1 LLTAVLVV
9 LSPVYAYAIPGSMEI
24 DFDGTP
30 VTINYDVEGVEIQSI
45 DPDLDFISLILDVE
59 VTGFPGILEITFDR
73 NFFDSVFEGTDDDF
87 IIIADGDEPD
97 FEETQTSSDSRTLR
111 IELPNGTDEVE
122 IIGTDFGDVSVSEPE
137 TAPEPEP
144 EPAPEPEPETAPE
157 PEPETAPEPEVKPK
171 TECGPGTVLK
181 DGVCVLDKK
190 CGAGTVLKD
199 GVCVLDEKCG
209 PGTVLQGEVCVLIQ
223 SGSSIDRSSL
233 FDLVYGAA
241 AGFIIAFIVMI
252 TLYII
257 GRASRQGN

>member
-1 LLTAVLVV
+1 MIRKFALLTAVLVV

-24 DFDGTP
+24 DFEGTP

-45 DPDLDFISLILDVE
+45 DLDLDFISLILDVD
-59 VTGFPGILEITFDR
+59 VTGSPGILEITFDR

-122 IIGTDFGDVSVSEPE
+122 IIGTNFGDASMLSE
-137 TAPEPEP
+137 
-144 EPAPEPEPETAPE
+144 PE
-157 PEPETAPEPEVKPK
+157 PEPETAPEPEVTPK
-171 TECGPGTVLK
+171 TECGT
-181 DGVCVLDKK
+181 
-190 CGAGTVLKD
+190 GTVLKD

-209 PGTVLQGEVCVLIQ
+209 AGTVLQDGVCVLIPSEPSVGR
-223 SGSSIDRSSL
+223 SGG

-241 AGFIIAFIVMI
+241 AGFIIAFLIMI
-252 TLYII
+252 ILYIT
-257 GRASRQGN
+257 GRVIRQSN

>member
-1 LLTAVLVV
+1 MIRKFALLTAVLVV

-24 DFDGTP
+24 DFEGTP

-45 DPDLDFISLILDVE
+45 DSDLDFISLIFDVD
-59 VTGFPGILEITFDR
+59 VTGSPGILEITFDR

-122 IIGTDFGDVSVSEPE
+122 IIGTNFGDVSMLSEPEPEPE

-144 EPAPEPEPETAPE
+144 ETAPEPEPETAPE
-157 PEPETAPEPEVKPK
+157 PEPETAPEPEVTPK
-171 TECGPGTVLK
+171 TECGT
-181 DGVCVLDKK
+181 
-190 CGAGTVLKD
+190 GTVLKD

-209 PGTVLQGEVCVLIQ
+209 PGTVLQDGVCVLIPSEPSVGR
-223 SGSSIDRSSL
+223 SGG

-241 AGFIIAFIVMI
+241 AGFIIAFLIMI
-252 TLYII
+252 ILYIT
-257 GRASRQGN
+257 GRVIRQSN

>member
-1 LLTAVLVV
+1 LLAAILVV
-9 LSPVYAYAIPGSMEI
+9 LSPVYAYAIPGSMEV
-24 DFDGTP
+24 DFEGTP
-30 VTINYDVEGVEIQSI
+30 ITINYDVEGVEIQSI
-45 DPDLDFISLILDVE
+45 DPDLDFISLILDVD
-59 VTGFPGILEITFDR
+59 VTGSPGILEITFDR

-111 IELPNGTDEVE
+111 IELPSGTDDVE

-137 TAPEPEP
+137 
-144 EPAPEPEPETAPE
+144 PEPETAPE
-157 PEPETAPEPEVKPK
+157 SEPAPEPEVKPK

-181 DGVCVLDKK
+181 DGVCVLEKK

-209 PGTVLQGEVCVLIQ
+209 PGTILQGEVCIPIQ
-223 SGSSIDRSSL
+223 SGSSIDRSSS

-241 AGFIIAFIVMI
+241 AGFIIAFIVI
-252 TLYII
+252 IALYII
-257 GRASRQGN
+257 GRASR